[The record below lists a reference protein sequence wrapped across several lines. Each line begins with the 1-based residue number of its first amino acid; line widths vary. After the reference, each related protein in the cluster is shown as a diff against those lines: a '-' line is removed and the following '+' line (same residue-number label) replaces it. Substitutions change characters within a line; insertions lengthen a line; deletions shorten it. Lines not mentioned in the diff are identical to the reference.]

1 MMHQMRNSISRKA
14 VGMFMPILALSV
26 WGCGA
31 ARPPQPVVRTEVS
44 VQPMQPAARP
54 ANRAAGDSLNSLSV
68 LGSSQIADGSVAS
81 RRIDKLDAV
90 GQDLQT
96 VLRGLASSYG
106 MSLDIEPEVNGVV
119 TTSLQNVTLREALA
133 SIVTPQGYT
142 FEISNGVLR
151 VGGARSQTRIFTLDY
166 VALNRFGTSSTAVSR
181 SIGSS
186 SIGGGIG
193 GGGGGGGGSDF
204 IASSSVA
211 DLWEEIRVSL
221 EGLIFD
227 EVVRGE
233 AGSSTAAIIGQTG
246 TPVQAQQAMGIAG
259 GNSGSVGAGGAGRAF
274 SRASAGRRL
283 LINPMAGTITVT
295 APPFKLAEV
304 AAFINAFESSVQR
317 QVLIEAKIVD
327 VSLTKESQ
335 FGIDWA
341 SVIRIKNLNLG
352 IAQTLSTAAQSG
364 VQFTL
369 SGGGNQVNA
378 VLRALQTQGTVNV
391 LSSPSVSALNNQPA
405 IMRVTTEEVVFT
417 ATRQPI
423 LGPNGGT
430 IGFNNTITPQ
440 QISVGI
446 VLSVLP
452 QIGADNTITMNVR
465 PHINSVARIAT
476 FTSDD
481 GNSSSVPVL
490 EERETDT
497 MVRTRAGETVVIGGL
512 MQNKITHN
520 TSGVPG
526 LRNLPVFGKLFE
538 STHDVQT
545 KSELVIF
552 ITATIVAGQPP
563 AAQ

>member
-1 MMHQMRNSISRKA
+1 MTHTISRKLRIGLTGA
-14 VGMFMPILALSV
+14 LAPIVVLSA
-26 WGCGA
+26 WGCA
-31 ARPPQPVVRTEVS
+31 SARPPQPAVRTEVS
-44 VQPMQPAARP
+44 VQPLPPAARVIQNP
-54 ANRAAGDSLNSLSV
+54 VDSLNSLGV
-68 LGSSQIADGSVAS
+68 IGSAQISDGSGAS

-90 GQDLQT
+90 GQDIQV
-96 VLRGLASSYG
+96 VLKGLAASYG
-106 MSLDIEPEVNGVV
+106 MSLDIEPEVTGVV
-119 TTSLQNVTLREALA
+119 TTTLHNVTLREALA

-142 FEISNGVLR
+142 FEITNGVLR
-151 VGGARSQTRIFTLDY
+151 VGGAKSLTRIFTLDY
-166 VALNRFGTSSTAVSR
+166 VALNRFGSSSTSVSR
-181 SIGSS
+181 SIGGGVAL
-186 SIGGGIG
+186 GGGMG
-193 GGGGGGGGSDF
+193 GGGGGGGGSDM
-204 IASSSVA
+204 ISSSSIA
-211 DLWEEIRVSL
+211 DLWEEIKVSL

-233 AGSSTAAIIGQTG
+233 AASSTAQIIGGSSQV
-246 TPVQAQQAMGIAG
+246 PPQAQGLGI
-259 GNSGSVGAGGAGRAF
+259 SSSGAGGGGGRAYT
-274 SRASAGRRL
+274 RASQGRRII
-283 LINPMAGTITVT
+283 INPMAGTITVT
-295 APPFKLAEV
+295 APPFKLNEV
-304 AAFINAFESSVQR
+304 AAFIHAFESSVKR

-335 FGIDWA
+335 FGIDWS
-341 SVIRIKNLNLG
+341 SVIRLKNMNLG
-352 IAQTLSTAAQSG
+352 IGQTLSSATQSG

-391 LSSPSVSALNNQPA
+391 LSSPSVSTLNNQPA
-405 IMRVTTEEVVFT
+405 IMRVTTEEIIFT

-430 IGFNNTITPQ
+430 IGFNNTVTPQ

-465 PHINSVARIAT
+465 PHVNGIVRTAVY
-476 FTSDD
+476 TSDD

-497 MVRTRAGETVVIGGL
+497 MVSMRGGETVVIGGL
-512 MQNKITHN
+512 MQNKISQN

-526 LRNLPVFGKLFE
+526 LRNLPLFGRLFE
-538 STHDVQT
+538 STQQVQT

>member
-1 MMHQMRNSISRKA
+1 MKHINSSNIRNR
-14 VGMFMPILALSV
+14 LALAGV
-26 WGCGA
+26 AVACLAVMGCA
-31 ARPPQPVVRTEVS
+31 SARPPQPVVRTEVS
-44 VQPMQPAARP
+44 VQPLPGTAAAGTRP
-54 ANRAAGDSLNSLSV
+54 AVDPLNSLGV
-68 LGSSQIADGSVAS
+68 LGSAQIADGSGAS
-81 RRIDKLDAV
+81 RRMEKLDAV
-90 GQDLQT
+90 GQNIQV
-96 VLRGLASSYG
+96 VLKGLAESYG
-106 MSLDIEPEVNGVV
+106 MSLDIEPEVSGTV
-119 TTSLQNVTLREALA
+119 TTTLQNVTLREALA

-142 FEISNGVLR
+142 WEISNGVLR
-151 VGGARSQTRIFTLDY
+151 VGGARSLTRIFTLDY
-166 VALNRFGTSSTAVSR
+166 VALNRFGTSTTSVSR
-181 SIGSS
+181 SIG
-186 SIGGGIG
+186 GIG
-193 GGGGGGGGSDF
+193 SGGGGSDQ
-204 IASSSVA
+204 ISSSSVA
-211 DLWEEIRVSL
+211 DLWEELRVSL
-221 EGLIFD
+221 DGLIFD
-227 EVVRGE
+227 EIVRGD
-233 AGSSTAAIIGQTG
+233 AGSSTSAILTSANPIQNNSTG
-246 TPVQAQQAMGIAG
+246 NAG
-259 GNSGSVGAGGAGRAF
+259 GVGVGNAGGAGRAF
-274 SRASAGRRL
+274 SHSAFGRRL
-283 LINPMAGTITVT
+283 IINPMAGTITVT
-295 APPFKLAEV
+295 APPFKLTEV
-304 AAFINAFESSVQR
+304 AAFITAFESSVQR

-327 VSLTKESQ
+327 VSLTQESQ
-335 FGIDWA
+335 FGIDWS

-352 IAQTLSTAAQSG
+352 VAQTLSSATGSG

-391 LSSPSVSALNNQPA
+391 LSSPSVSTLNNQPA

-446 VLSVLP
+446 VLNVLP
-452 QIGADNTITMNVR
+452 QIGADNIITMNVR

-476 FTSDD
+476 FTTDD

-526 LRNLPVFGKLFE
+526 LRNLPIFGKLFE
-538 STHDVQT
+538 SRHDVQT

>member
-1 MMHQMRNSISRKA
+1 MHTISRTLRA
-14 VGMFMPILALSV
+14 RMSGPLALVAALSAL
-26 WGCGA
+26 GCA
-31 ARPPQPVVRTEVS
+31 SARPTQPAVRTEVS
-44 VQPMQPAARP
+44 VQPLPAARQASVLP
-54 ANRAAGDSLNSLSV
+54 DSLNSLGV
-68 LGSSQIADGSVAS
+68 LGSAQISDGSGAS

-90 GQDLQT
+90 GQDLQV
-96 VLRGLASSYG
+96 VLKGLAASYG
-106 MSLDIEPEVNGVV
+106 MSLDIEPEVTGVV
-119 TTSLQNVTLREALA
+119 TTTLHNVTLREALA

-142 FEISNGVLR
+142 FEITNGVLR
-151 VGGARSQTRIFTLDY
+151 VGGARSLTRIFTLDY
-166 VALNRFGTSSTAVSR
+166 VALNRFGSSSTSVSR
-181 SIGSS
+181 SIGGGVSV
-186 SIGGGIG
+186 GPGGIG
-193 GGGGGGGGSDF
+193 GGGGGGGGGSDM

-211 DLWEEIRVSL
+211 DLWEEIKVSL

-233 AGSSTAAIIGQTG
+233 AASSTSQIIGGAGNTL
-246 TPVQAQQAMGIAG
+246 PQQQGLGI
-259 GNSGSVGAGGAGRAF
+259 STVTGAGGAGRAYT
-274 SRASAGRRL
+274 RASHGRRII
-283 LINPMAGTITVT
+283 INPMAGTITVT
-295 APPFKLAEV
+295 APPFKLNEV
-304 AAFINAFESSVQR
+304 AAFIHAFESSVQR

-335 FGIDWA
+335 FGIDWS
-341 SVIRIKNLNLG
+341 SVIKIKNLNLG
-352 IAQTLSTAAQSG
+352 VAQTLSSVAQSG

-369 SGGGNQVNA
+369 SGGSNQVNA

-391 LSSPSVSALNNQPA
+391 LSSPSVSTLNNQPA
-405 IMRVTTEEVVFT
+405 IMRVTTEEIIFT

-430 IGFNNTITPQ
+430 IGFNNTVTPQ

-465 PHINSVARIAT
+465 PHVNGIVRTAVYV
-476 FTSDD
+476 SDD

-497 MVRTRAGETVVIGGL
+497 MVRMRAGETVVIGGL
-512 MQNKITHN
+512 MQNKITQN
-520 TSGVPG
+520 KSGVPG
-526 LRNLPVFGKLFE
+526 LRNLPIFGKLFE
-538 STHDVQT
+538 STHEVQT